1 MPALLPAAALF
12 LFVLFVPVP
21 ARAALSVSGL
31 PAWLEPAVRRSL
43 EAVWSEIPKGPGV
56 DREGTLSTVA
66 GQLFA
71 GYGVE
76 VRPGG
81 EAPAV
86 RFVPEARTSW
96 DVELRLPEFRG
107 ALSDWF
113 RADVSGL
120 SEEVA
125 ALLYPLPEAALAW
138 ADEAL
143 RGRIAE
149 ALEAR
154 TPGWDFSLQV
164 AFSPAGGTL
173 TISFRPRAPLVL
185 AVAPSIY
192 SGTIPMM
199 FQSDLQAKL
208 VTAFSPLIGL
218 PVPWVARH
226 RADAERMAREFL
238 EERHSVENMR
248 ARAEAT

>member
-1 MPALLPAAALF
+1 MRAATALLFLSAL
-12 LFVLFVPVP
+12 LVPVP

-43 EAVWSEIPKGPGV
+43 DAVWNEIPKDPGV

-66 GQLFA
+66 GRLFA
-71 GYGVE
+71 GYDVE
-76 VRPGG
+76 VRGRG
-81 EAPAV
+81 DGPAV
-86 RFVPEARTSW
+86 RFNPEARTSW

-107 ALSDWF
+107 ALSEWF
-113 RADVSGL
+113 RADVDGL
-120 SEEVA
+120 TEEVA
-125 ALLYPLPEAALAW
+125 ALLRPLPEAALTW

-143 RGRIAE
+143 RARIAE

-164 AFSPAGGTL
+164 AFSPAGGRL
-173 TISFRPRAPLVL
+173 TISFRPGTPLVL
-185 AVAPSIY
+185 AVTPSIY
-192 SGTIPMM
+192 SRTIPVM

-218 PVPWVARH
+218 PVSWVAHH
-226 RADAERMAREFL
+226 RADTERMAREFL

-248 ARAEAT
+248 ASACA